1 MGAAIMQN
9 GKPVAY
15 WSRKFTSTQKNY
27 TTMEKELLV
36 VVMCLK
42 EFRTML
48 MGAKLTVYTDHKTL
62 HFALSIH
69 SESFAGKYF

>member
-15 WSRKFTSTQKNY
+15 WSRKFISTQKNY
-27 TTMEKELLV
+27 TTMEKALLV
-36 VVMCLK
+36 VVICLK

-48 MGAKLTVYTDHKTL
+48 MGAKITVFTDKNN
-62 HFALSIH
+62 SV
-69 SESFAGKYF
+69 